1 MLRHRAPHSLCINQ
15 TALNSLEIQALRKS
29 PLSGSGMI
37 SNPEGWGWGLRV
49 WESHPLLVLACPQCH
64 QQPFCVKPFVR
75 VGANWEFPEH
85 RTLTMRAWW
94 RKGKVLLRTSKQ
106 NRAGMWMCTAG
117 HGKLEQW
124 QIGAKINK
132 KSAYVCLQNGE
143 GWKEAGQGHNSSI
156 RRENRQQRQSVFT
169 AQKKEEKGAA
179 LCISICYYF
188 CLCNDI
194 NKRKEITL
202 TKHIWS
208 NKHANDWSLKVHFL
222 QNVA

>member
-1 MLRHRAPHSLCINQ
+1 MLRHRVPHSLCINQ

-106 NRAGMWMCTAG
+106 NRGGMWMCTAG

-132 KSAYVCLQNGE
+132 KCMCMFAEWRGVERGWARSQFIHQEGKQATETVCVYCPE
-143 GWKEAGQGHNSSI
+143 KKRRKERLCASL
-156 RRENRQQRQSVFT
+156 SVT
-169 AQKKEEKGAA
+169 
-179 LCISICYYF
+179 IS
-188 CLCNDI
+188 LCNEI
-194 NKRKEITL
+194 NKRIEITL
-202 TKHIWS
+202 TKHICS
-208 NKHANDWSLKVHFL
+208 NKHANNWSLKVRFL
-222 QNVA
+222 QNA